1 MSARTVIMLLLSGF
15 CLSSCVTRTERLP
28 YRRYA
33 PPPENESIL
42 DELRREFGWQPS
54 SDGQGAPFYKRAAQG
69 ITSTVS
75 GWLRSDDAPA
85 AMTQEEREHLRQEF
99 EQQRQEALRRLRE
112 RQAQE
117 RAED

>member
-1 MSARTVIMLLLSGF
+1 MTTRIVSILLLSGL
-15 CLSSCVTRTERLP
+15 CLLSCVTQTERLP

-33 PPPENESIL
+33 PPPEDESIL

-54 SDGQGAPFYKRAAQG
+54 PDGDPFYKQAARG
-69 ITSTVS
+69 IKNTVS
-75 GWLRSDDAPA
+75 GWLQSNDDPA
-85 AMTQEEREHLRQEF
+85 AMPQEEQERLRQEF

-117 RAED
+117 RVED